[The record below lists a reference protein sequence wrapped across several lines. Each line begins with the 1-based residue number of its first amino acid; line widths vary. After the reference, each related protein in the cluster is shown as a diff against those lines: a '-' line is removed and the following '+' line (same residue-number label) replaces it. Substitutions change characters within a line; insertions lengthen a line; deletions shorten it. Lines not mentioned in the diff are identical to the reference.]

1 MYQSHNRLR
10 GVDTSLN
17 KVKTQWSAYALI
29 CLAHISMHTF
39 TEMHIALI
47 PVFRDEFS
55 LDTVTIG
62 LFASIPLLI
71 QAIFTIPGGLLADR
85 FDRVKMI
92 AFSLGLSAVGG
103 VLIAFTNS
111 VPLIILYTS
120 CFLISATLLHPPAL
134 SAVGDLVSSRVRGKA
149 LGVFNSAGAFGI
161 SLGPIALS
169 ILLGVW
175 GWRPV
180 YLLWSIPAFLIPWLL
195 FRLRLPRSELRSRS
209 PEDSSSNFQILR
221 NASLVILLAILG
233 ARAVAGNVL
242 NTYIT
247 PYFVDVW
254 SIDHATASLIFGI
267 RPLMAFFAS
276 PLGGAMVDRISEK
289 IWMAIG
295 LIAQIISICVIA
307 FSPSLTWIIIGYLL
321 NSFFGTMEMPAV
333 QSLIARLTPQQ
344 GRGFAFSLSF
354 LPGTLTGA
362 VAPIAAAFLVAA
374 WGLWY
379 IFPLA
384 LVMLVCGLGLLS
396 GFWRRIP

>member
-1 MYQSHNRLR
+1 
-10 GVDTSLN
+10 
-17 KVKTQWSAYALI
+17 
-29 CLAHISMHTF
+29 MHTF
-39 TEMHIALI
+39 TQMHIALI

-85 FDRVKMI
+85 IDRVRII
-92 AFSLGLSAVGG
+92 AFSLGLSALGG
-103 VLIAFTNS
+103 VLISFTNS
-111 VPLIILYTS
+111 VSLIILFTS
-120 CFLISATLLHPPAL
+120 FFLISATLLHPPAL
-134 SAVGDLVSSRVRGKA
+134 SAIGELISPRIRGRA

-161 SLGPIALS
+161 ALGPLALS
-169 ILLGVW
+169 VFLGLW

-180 YLLWSIPAFLIPWLL
+180 YLLWSIPAFFIPWLL
-195 FRLRLPRSELRSRS
+195 FRFRLPSSKPQLRSS
-209 PEDSSSNFQILR
+209 DDSSSEFKILR
-221 NASLVILLAILG
+221 NVSLIILLAILG
-233 ARAVAGNVL
+233 ARAVAGNVI

-254 SIDHATASLIFGI
+254 SIDPATASLIFGI
-267 RPLMAFFAS
+267 RPLMALFAS
-276 PLGGAMVDRISEK
+276 PMGGVMVDRISEK
-289 IWMAIG
+289 FWMMIG
-295 LIAQIISICVIA
+295 LIAQIISIVVIA
-307 FSPSLTWIIIGYLL
+307 FSPSLTLIIIGYLL

-354 LPGTLTGA
+354 LPGTITGA
-362 VAPIAAAFLVAA
+362 VAPIAAAFLVDA

-384 LVMLVCGLGLLS
+384 LVMLVCGLGLL
-396 GFWRRIP
+396 GGLWRRIS